1 MGKAL
6 NTLKC
11 SAAGFVLL
19 HASDLS
25 PVWLIEPYRR
35 FVSGLVFAN
44 RFTAAAFL
52 IAIAVSV
59 ATLMIC
65 SAQYEA
71 RLKSRA

>member
-1 MGKAL
+1 MRKAL
-6 NTLKC
+6 EYLKC
-11 SAAGFVLL
+11 STASFVLL

-35 FVSGLVFAN
+35 FVSGLIFAN

-52 IAIAVSV
+52 ISIAVSV

-71 RLKSRA
+71 RLKSRT

>member
-1 MGKAL
+1 MKQTLSAL
-6 NTLKC
+6 RC

-52 IAIAVSV
+52 VAIAISV